1 MILNLKKIVKL
12 FIQKRRTKKSISNEF
27 SVFVAN
33 YMKENFRLRKEPKD
47 TKKKNEFL
55 KKAGAFFKKE
65 IN

>member
-1 MILNLKKIVKL
+1 MILNLKKIVKP

-47 TKKKNEFL
+47 TKKKMNF
-55 KKAGAFFKKE
+55 
-65 IN
+65 